1 MADPNTSPSQFRPA
15 TGDGDVR
22 RKLPVLVDAV
32 EMWRFAAG
40 AGIAGELKALHRPR
54 PALSLLAA
62 ALDWILISLAAIATS
77 MFGWVAL
84 PFALLVVGNR
94 QRALGNLLHD
104 ASHWSLYGKRR
115 HSELLANILF
125 CWPLGVSMAVYRDE
139 HESHHRFLGD
149 RVRDPDY
156 IHDES
161 HLSRGWLY
169 AWWMQV
175 RSPTMFTGAVLGT
188 VGRMDAASLLGVAGW
203 WACVLSLVSLASSP
217 RDALLF
223 FALWVAAKATIFH
236 AITTFRE
243 ISDHVGLT
251 PGSLIGFSRNH
262 PFDSVLGELIHPHHN
277 GYHLLHHLTPAMP
290 FHALP
295 RAHALLMRWP
305 PYAAGE
311 HCYSYFTGETSAVR
325 SWVYRFAPAGA
336 QHGQAAPPRRSPG
349 RHAAGSG

>member
-1 MADPNTSPSQFRPA
+1 MIDMERSSPALYVVAGRHSGRA
-15 TGDGDVR
+15 M
-22 RKLPVLVDAV
+22 PVLGDAV
-32 EMWRFAAG
+32 EMWRFATS

-62 ALDWILISLAAIATS
+62 AVDWLLIAVAAIATAKL
-77 MFGWVAL
+77 GWVAL
-84 PFALLVVGNR
+84 PFSLLVIGTR

-115 HSELLANILF
+115 HSELLANLLF
-125 CWPLGVSMAVYRDE
+125 CWPLGVSMSVYRDE
-139 HESHHRFLGD
+139 HERHHRFLGD
-149 RVRDPDY
+149 PARDPDF
-156 IHDES
+156 IHDERD
-161 HLSRGWLY
+161 LPRGWLHV
-169 AWWMQV
+169 WWMQI
-175 RSPTMFTGAVLGT
+175 RSPTMFTGAVLGSI
-188 VGRMDAASLLGVAGW
+188 GRSDATSLCGIAGW
-203 WACVLSLVSLASSP
+203 WALVLALISLAASP

-223 FALWVAAKATIFH
+223 FALWVTAKATVFH
-236 AITTFRE
+236 AITAFRE

-262 PFDSVLGELIHPHHN
+262 AFSSVLGELIHPHHN

-311 HCYSYFTGETSAVR
+311 HCGSYFVGQTCAVR
-325 SWVYRFAPAGA
+325 SWVIRFA
-336 QHGQAAPPRRSPG
+336 
-349 RHAAGSG
+349 

>member
-1 MADPNTSPSQFRPA
+1 MSHSDSQEPGAWPGRPS
-15 TGDGDVR
+15 
-22 RKLPVLVDAV
+22 LSVLGDAV
-32 EMWRFAAG
+32 EMWQFASG
-40 AGIAGELKALHRPR
+40 AGIAAELRALHRPR

-62 ALDWILISLAAIATS
+62 AVDWLLIALAAVATS
-77 MFGWVAL
+77 KFGWAAL
-84 PFALLVVGNR
+84 PFALLLIGNR

-115 HSELLANILF
+115 QSELLANLLF
-125 CWPLGVSMAVYRDE
+125 CWPLGVSMTVYRDE

-149 RVRDPDY
+149 PARDPDY
-156 IHDES
+156 IHDANQ
-161 HLSRGWLY
+161 LSRGWLHV
-169 AWWMQV
+169 WWAQM
-175 RSPTMFTGAVLGT
+175 RSPTMFTGAVLGSI
-188 VGRMDAASLLGVAGW
+188 GRMDAASLCAVAAW
-203 WACVLSLVSLASSP
+203 WAGVLTLISVTSSP

-223 FALWVAAKATIFH
+223 FALWVTAKATVFH

-262 PFDSVLGELIHPHHN
+262 PFDSVLGEVIHPHHN

-311 HCYSYFTGETSAVR
+311 HCGSYFVGPSCAVR
-325 SWVYRFAPAGA
+325 SWVDRFIPSGA
-336 QHGQAAPPRRSPG
+336 AVR
-349 RHAAGSG
+349 